1 MFKVNI
7 MNKEIE
13 HKMPD
18 LTEEEKQMV
27 IDEAE
32 TLVATLR
39 PGSYGYNMA
48 KIALA
53 VLTKNK
59 LHEE

>member
-1 MFKVNI
+1 
-7 MNKEIE
+7 MNREIE

-18 LTEEEKQMV
+18 LTEEEKQVV

>member
-1 MFKVNI
+1 
-7 MNKEIE
+7 MNREIE

-18 LTEEEKQMV
+18 LTEEEKQVV

-32 TLVATLR
+32 PLVATLR